1 MNKREI
7 IIEKYP
13 EDEFSF
19 ADGFDDAIL
28 GVDDD
33 KMVIVYSSKKALEII
48 FNGISESEVEL
59 TNEDI
64 ESGYTVDGKKM
75 EIANEQFQFNV
86 KGTKGK
92 GLPVWIDDEF

>member
-48 FNGISESEVEL
+48 FNGISES
-59 TNEDI
+59 
-64 ESGYTVDGKKM
+64 
-75 EIANEQFQFNV
+75 
-86 KGTKGK
+86 
-92 GLPVWIDDEF
+92 